1 VKLLSFAFAAGLAV
15 ASVATPASAAEI
27 TGAGATFPFPV
38 YAKWAEAYKKE
49 TNNSLNYQSI
59 GSSGGIRQIRAKT
72 VDFGATDAPLKGEE
86 LQKDGF
92 VQFPTVMGGV
102 VPVFNLP
109 GVAAGQLK
117 LTGEVLADIFNGKI
131 TKWNDAKIAQT
142 NQGVKLPDATITP
155 VYRSDGSGTTSVFTT
170 YLADVSPTWK
180 SGPGVGAS
188 VQWPV
193 GQGGKGNEGVAAL
206 VKQVPN
212 SIGYV
217 EYAYAKQNQI
227 PFAQLQ
233 NKNGKFVSPE
243 AKTFQAAA
251 ANADWKVAPGFGISL
266 TNQPGD
272 EVWPITA
279 PTFILVYKNSDEP
292 EQVAE
297 ALKFFDWAFNKGD
310 QMAVELDYV
319 PLPAALKQ
327 QVRDTWKAEIKSK
340 DGQPLLK
347 M

>member
-1 VKLLSFAFAAGLAV
+1 VKLLSYAVAAGLAV
-15 ASVATPASAAEI
+15 ATLTGAKAADI

-49 TNNSLNYQSI
+49 TGNSLNYQSI

-92 VQFPTVMGGV
+92 VQFPTVVGGV
-102 VPVFNLP
+102 VPVFNIP
-109 GVAAGQLK
+109 GVATGGLK
-117 LTGEVLADIFNGKI
+117 LTGEVLADIFQGSI
-131 TKWNDAKIAQT
+131 TKWNDAKIAGL
-142 NQGVKLPDATITP
+142 NPGVTLPNATITP

-170 YLADVSPTWK
+170 YLSEASANWK
-180 SGPGVGAS
+180 SGPGAGAS

-212 SIGYV
+212 AIGYV
-217 EYAYAKQNQI
+217 EYAYAKQNNI
-227 PFAQLQ
+227 PYAQLQ
-233 NKNGKFVSPE
+233 NKDGQFVSPDDT
-243 AKTFQAAA
+243 AFQAAA
-251 ANADWKVAPGFGISL
+251 ANANWNSAPGFGISL
-266 TNQPGD
+266 TSQPGAQA
-272 EVWPITA
+272 WPITA
-279 PTFILVYKNSDEP
+279 PTFILVPKAPEKP

-297 ALKFFDWAFNKGD
+297 ALKFFDWAYKNGD
-310 QMAVELDYV
+310 KLAAELDYV
-319 PLPAALKQ
+319 PLPDNVVE
-327 QVRDTWKAEIKSK
+327 QVRKSWADIKDKS
-340 DGQPLLK
+340 GQPVYK